1 MPSGDFSPSITEV
14 FVSFE
19 GFLEKTT
26 ASAAGV
32 YLTSSGHQAG
42 LSRRNIQG
50 ASILELA
57 GSGTSTAE
65 GVVAVVGVRLPPHR
79 RVLAFHHTY
88 DPPGYLGGSDEPYRY
103 PQAWEVGE
111 FMVSPWT
118 FPWHAKSLDEMPP
131 SLKISQLLLE
141 VEEGYVFLLAVPS
154 KGFAPYFTKPK
165 GASLEL
171 VVTAG
176 IKNNWRDLPLL
187 AYATSDDPYTAVE
200 TVYEAVASY
209 LGRACSLRTRKKFPD
224 ALGFLGWCT
233 WNAFWRNLDEQR
245 IVDGAR
251 EIMAKAPVRMVLIDD
266 GWMTEENGM
275 LKDFGEDRQKFPR
288 GLAGVVESLK
298 RNGVRSVGLWL
309 TLNGYW
315 NGVDP
320 KSKLAESYRDEL
332 VEVGGQL
339 APNPE
344 NAYGFYIDWFK
355 SIRAKG
361 FDFVKV
367 DNQYAVSTVYAE
379 SYPVELASRKL
390 HEAVEAAAALCGLEV
405 LNCMSLNP
413 EHFFN
418 WYRSSVVRA
427 SIDYSV
433 PHSVSRSKLHI
444 YFNAYNSIWLSQLAW
459 PDWDMFQS
467 YDPLAL
473 AHAVARALSG
483 GPIYVT
489 DEPGKTRSE
498 VLSPL
503 AFRDGR
509 IPRLDG
515 VGRPTRDTVM
525 LDPYNEKVALKLE
538 NKLTI
543 PGLGTYSLLGV
554 FNIYKGHEDIEY
566 SFKPVDLG
574 VKDSEVVVYEFFT
587 NTARKVSSLEEVRGV
602 LEPDGVHLY
611 VIAPLKRG
619 VGVLGTR
626 ELYITPAVVDYA
638 EDIEGGMAVH
648 LRELR
653 PIMLYLERGVLV
665 NGEELTPGFHEIYP
679 MRTVLGIKALQ

>member
-1 MPSGDFSPSITEV
+1 
-14 FVSFE
+14 
-19 GFLEKTT
+19 
-26 ASAAGV
+26 
-32 YLTSSGHQAG
+32 
-42 LSRRNIQG
+42 
-50 ASILELA
+50 
-57 GSGTSTAE
+57 
-65 GVVAVVGVRLPPHR
+65 
-79 RVLAFHHTY
+79 
-88 DPPGYLGGSDEPYRY
+88 
-103 PQAWEVGE
+103 
-111 FMVSPWT
+111 MVSPWT